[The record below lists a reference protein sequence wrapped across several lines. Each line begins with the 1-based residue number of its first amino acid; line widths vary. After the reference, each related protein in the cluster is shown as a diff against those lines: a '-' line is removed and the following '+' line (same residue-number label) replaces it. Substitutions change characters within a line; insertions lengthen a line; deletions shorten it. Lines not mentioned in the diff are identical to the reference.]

1 MKKYLMT
8 GIAAIAMCAA
18 FTSCSHD
25 VDPVSQEDLN
35 KMAAE
40 KVVNNYNQ
48 AFIATFGQP
57 AANQDWGFG
66 TSVTRTAKTE
76 SNLWYEDKPTGYG
89 LQKPADL
96 FPEEIEY
103 VMDWFSQVRQGHGE
117 VLDVN
122 NYFVQQVAYGNK
134 YDQGVKYPVSGQVF
148 ETIRNGQAVYRT
160 ENYEVQSKEHMDW
173 IAANMTANVES
184 EQDCDHVNNF
194 NTGSGSLMYMED
206 SETKYGFAFKDS
218 WGTVDKLVSTNYYMV
233 HLVADYKG
241 KHIDGWYV
249 GFDYQT
255 SKVEYTAD

>member
-57 AANQDWGFG
+57 AANQDLGFG

-122 NYFVQQVAYGNK
+122 NYFVQKVAYGNK

-148 ETIRNGQAVYRT
+148 ETIRDGNPVYRT
-160 ENYEVQSKEHMDW
+160 
-173 IAANMTANVES
+173 
-184 EQDCDHVNNF
+184 
-194 NTGSGSLMYMED
+194 
-206 SETKYGFAFKDS
+206 
-218 WGTVDKLVSTNYYMV
+218 
-233 HLVADYKG
+233 
-241 KHIDGWYV
+241 
-249 GFDYQT
+249 
-255 SKVEYTAD
+255 